1 LYVHIIQTENNGLIN
16 LTKIPFTKEQ
26 INTLKMGPKYA
37 IERNPKFYN
46 NKLIIDTENAI
57 RHLHNSMQNL
67 FRHLAAKKIKQMK
80 APNRH
85 NTMHKRRQYNIN
97 QIKKILQHNNLTVAK
112 ADKNKAIVIMTRKKD
127 KSYTGLYKK
136 IT

>member
-1 LYVHIIQTENNGLIN
+1 M
-16 LTKIPFTKEQ
+16 Q
-26 INTLKMGPKYA
+26 IT
-37 IERNPKFYN
+37 
-46 NKLIIDTENAI
+46 
-57 RHLHNSMQNL
+57 
-67 FRHLAAKKIKQMK
+67 FRHLAAKKVKQIKTS
-80 APNRH
+80 NRL
-85 NTMHKRRQYNIN
+85 NTMHKRHQYNIN